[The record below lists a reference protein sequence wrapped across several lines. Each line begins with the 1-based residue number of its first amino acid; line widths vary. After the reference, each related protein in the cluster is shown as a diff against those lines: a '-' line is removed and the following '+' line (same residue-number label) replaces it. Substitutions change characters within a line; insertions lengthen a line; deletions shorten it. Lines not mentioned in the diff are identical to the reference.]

1 MPQQREAG
9 FPVCLATKML
19 DHNLKLY
26 ILPTVSS
33 SLSKDT
39 NNLDWVDMSRQKK
52 KKANKKQLKKQ
63 EQVAFIEAELMEKTD
78 KHYNQNKK

>member
-52 KKANKKQLKKQ
+52 KKKGKQKTTKKTRTGG
-63 EQVAFIEAELMEKTD
+63 F
-78 KHYNQNKK
+78 Y